1 MKMLV
6 PVCFII
12 AGITLFLFPIVKD
25 YVQDKNQD
33 QLIEQWETGSLSI
46 NEESNI
52 LPMATRKSLTELNH
66 TFESE
71 IEINPVNTPINQT
84 QLVEPEKKEQLK
96 PIPPNIVG
104 IIEISTI
111 NLKLPILIG
120 TSEKVLN
127 VGAGYLEGTAY
138 PGHEG
143 NSAIAAH
150 RSRTFGKMF
159 NRLAEIHSGD
169 EIVIETKEGLF
180 RYIVFDKF
188 IVKPTDLS
196 VLKNSENEKI
206 ITLITCHPLK
216 NPTQRLIIKARLS

>member
-6 PVCFII
+6 PVCCII
-12 AGITLFLFPIVKD
+12 AGITLFFFPIIKD

-52 LPMATRKSLTELNH
+52 LPIATRKSLTELNR

-71 IEINPVNTPINQT
+71 LEISPVNTPINQT
-84 QLVEPEKKEQLK
+84 KLVEPEKKEQLK

-104 IIEISTI
+104 IIEIPTI
-111 NLKLPILIG
+111 NLKLPILKG

-180 RYIVFDKF
+180 RYVVFDKF
-188 IVKPTDLS
+188 IVKPTDIS

-216 NPTQRLIIKARLS
+216 NPTHRLIIKARLS

>member
-6 PVCFII
+6 PVCCII
-12 AGITLFLFPIVKD
+12 AGITLFFFPIIKD
-25 YVQDKNQD
+25 YVQDKNQY

-52 LPMATRKSLTELNH
+52 LPIATRKSLTELNR

-71 IEINPVNTPINQT
+71 LEISPVTTPINQT
-84 QLVEPEKKEQLK
+84 KLGEPEKKEQLK

-104 IIEISTI
+104 IIEIPTI
-111 NLKLPILIG
+111 NLKLPILKG
-120 TSEKVLN
+120 TSKKVLD

-138 PGHEG
+138 PGHKG

-169 EIVIETKEGLF
+169 EVVIETKEGLF
-180 RYIVFDKF
+180 RYVVFDKF
-188 IVKPTDLS
+188 IVKPTDLH

-216 NPTQRLIIKARLS
+216 NPTHRLIIQARLT